1 MLISWF
7 VDNTENIFPFHY
19 LRRWGMILIVAFYV
33 GATLGIWY
41 NVVAIPKQFE
51 VTAQLQTPGL
61 TLKILSEPRSDTR
74 KALESI
80 VMKSV
85 ALEGRSGRS
94 WKINNPSIRPVEDFP
109 WKNVIFA
116 GIVGI
121 LVAIGLIYV
130 FQEAQE
136 PHAYE

>member
-7 VDNTENIFPFHY
+7 VDNTKNIFLFRY

-41 NVVAIPKQFE
+41 NVVATPKQFE

-61 TLKILSEPRSDTR
+61 NLKIFSEPRSDPR

-94 WKINNPSIRPVEDFP
+94 WKVMED
-109 WKNVIFA
+109 
-116 GIVGI
+116 
-121 LVAIGLIYV
+121 
-130 FQEAQE
+130 
-136 PHAYE
+136 H

>member
-7 VDNTENIFPFHY
+7 VDNTKNIFLFRY

-41 NVVAIPKQFE
+41 HVVATPKQFE

-61 TLKILSEPRSDTR
+61 NLKIFSEPRSDPR

-85 ALEGRSGRS
+85 ALEGRTGRS